1 MNDDDNYMLTK
12 QLLSS
17 FKPLFREMNTYSKRC
32 LSMESIVYLNFFNML
47 LDIYITKVSNNHN
60 INVDNIFDN
69 DNSFLT
75 DFIDIFFYDEF
86 DKNLF
91 FDIFDKALKE
101 LNIASKNKKQSIAK
115 SQGNKQSEEDI
126 KIANL
131 IKFFDYNKNANQ
143 DDKALKVYY
152 FYKINFFAKIL
163 YLN

>member
-1 MNDDDNYMLTK
+1 M
-12 QLLSS
+12 
-17 FKPLFREMNTYSKRC
+17 
-32 LSMESIVYLNFFNML
+32 
-47 LDIYITKVSNNHN
+47 
-60 INVDNIFDN
+60 
-69 DNSFLT
+69 
-75 DFIDIFFYDEF
+75 
-86 DKNLF
+86 
-91 FDIFDKALKE
+91 KE